1 MEKFKAAM
9 VLGGVGDALGYK
21 KGCWEG
27 CTSGRKIQEELASL
41 GGLGALKLCP
51 DNWPLSDATL
61 MHMTTAE
68 ALITDYWCLEDLY
81 RELVRLYVEA
91 MVSLQGRAPDPVTVE
106 GCAHLKPHNFL
117 LAWHTPFN
125 EKGFLGSMTTA
136 LFASYAIQG
145 KPLVTWGR
153 ELMKIIPRAEEY
165 CRKTIRHISGQTVS
179 LAVNPEYQ
187 ENWFYFEAK
196 WQFYLEE
203 RGIDKEGQNKP
214 LFPDCYDAE
223 ETDKTYKRWSSE
235 GRAGRRG
242 HDAPMIAYDAL
253 LAAGSDWAELCRRG
267 IFHGGESEA
276 TGLIAGCLYGLMHG
290 LSQVP
295 PSLYQ
300 DLDKRERLEQLGEAL
315 YKAASAEKCI
325 DNYST
330 LSNITNTAKF
340 QPSNQWETLCTVAL
354 VTSVAINVN
363 VQLAKDTGIKFYI
376 SSIPCRPDSQ
386 KASISPDASMLRKLV
401 RDRNCRPV
409 LRGILESLLHY
420 LTKDL
425 PNWTTRNRDVEKPV
439 LGIVAERNLRNRD
452 WSVQRTEASRKQT
465 QLQINGNGTMTKGN
479 DAEIRSKIPEKCWS
493 DQQKEIPPSRCGG
506 DQSAGDLISRR
517 LTTFLLLQSKFTRS
531 TPKPPIT
538 HQREVGTLSS
548 SRGVAGNVNHNQ
560 DSEHD
565 MHKRGQASREHGLKK
580 GSSVKDIVAK
590 FVIAEQKERGENMLK
605 QPIKPRL
612 TGKKIL
618 LSSLMEKFETM
629 ATVCKGNCFN
639 CSNERPSGGVNVA
652 CNIKQRVACH
662 EREHKQALD
671 QSVHK
676 HKQHMKM
683 KSKCVIQQLK
693 ENQTTDEQEQRQK
706 QKGNSNLEEKNYLKA
721 EQMQQTW
728 TQPSDREVEGNCPL
742 NQMKGQPNNNVKSCS
757 GEYGKIQTTGEETR
771 CITEKFKYGHLELL
785 VLICVTE
792 WSLPEPHK
800 TSLQVEA
807 PVKQHLATVFSCSA
821 VWSTCVDSSPKQ
833 YFKGPKPETSE
844 SPNLKKI
851 PNVMKYVPNRTQ
863 QYSHREPNTVG
874 PSTRVTEGRCTVK
887 HKIEGPSTEE
897 GDHNPMTSRAADDP
911 KPLRAVTNQ
920 RLPQYVIPRIC
931 RFDSQQGADQIY
943 SSPQSTLHPETMTP
957 IAVMPASDSTATF
970 NTRLVTKES
979 FPDTDSCLLD
989 IRVKIVHAV
998 TENEEAEGKL
1008 QQKLVEDTLTTVDI
1022 RDSSV
1027 PQSLR
1032 LSEVTA
1038 TTPTFDHK
1046 MTSAVALPDQIQ
1058 LQTDNKTQRP
1068 KYTTINYG
1076 DPSVKQT
1083 YKPKIIRF
1091 TDTFT
1096 F

>member
-106 GCAHLKPHNFL
+106 SCVHLKPHNFL

-125 EKGFLGSMTTA
+125 EKGSGFGAAAKAMCVGMRYWQPERLDSLVEVSIETGRMTHNHPTGFLGSMTTA

-153 ELMKIIPRAEEY
+153 ELMKIIPRAVEY
-165 CRKTIRHISGQTVS
+165 CRKTIRHIS
-179 LAVNPEYQ
+179 EYQ

-203 RGIDKEGQNKP
+203 RRIEKDGQNKP

-223 ETDKTYKRWSSE
+223 ETDKMYKRWSSE

-267 IFHGGESEA
+267 IFHGGASEA

-290 LSQVP
+290 LGQVP

-325 DNYST
+325 D
-330 LSNITNTAKF
+330 K
-340 QPSNQWETLCTVAL
+340 
-354 VTSVAINVN
+354 
-363 VQLAKDTGIKFYI
+363 
-376 SSIPCRPDSQ
+376 PDSQ

-409 LRGILESLLHY
+409 LREILESLLHY

-452 WSVQRTEASRKQT
+452 WPVQRTEASRKQT
-465 QLQINGNGTMTKGN
+465 QLQINGNRTKGN
-479 DAEIRSKIPEKCWS
+479 TAEIRSKIPEKCWS
-493 DQQKEIPPSRCGG
+493 DQQKEILPSRCGG
-506 DQSAGDLISRR
+506 DQRAGDIISRR

-590 FVIAEQKERGENMLK
+590 FVIAEQKERGENMPK

-612 TGKKIL
+612 TGKGIL

-629 ATVCKGNCFN
+629 AT
-639 CSNERPSGGVNVA
+639 SGH
-652 CNIKQRVACH
+652 C
-662 EREHKQALD
+662 
-671 QSVHK
+671 QS
-676 HKQHMKM
+676 
-683 KSKCVIQQLK
+683 L
-693 ENQTTDEQEQRQK
+693 
-706 QKGNSNLEEKNYLKA
+706 
-721 EQMQQTW
+721 
-728 TQPSDREVEGNCPL
+728 
-742 NQMKGQPNNNVKSCS
+742 
-757 GEYGKIQTTGEETR
+757 
-771 CITEKFKYGHLELL
+771 
-785 VLICVTE
+785 
-792 WSLPEPHK
+792 
-800 TSLQVEA
+800 
-807 PVKQHLATVFSCSA
+807 
-821 VWSTCVDSSPKQ
+821 
-833 YFKGPKPETSE
+833 
-844 SPNLKKI
+844 
-851 PNVMKYVPNRTQ
+851 
-863 QYSHREPNTVG
+863 
-874 PSTRVTEGRCTVK
+874 
-887 HKIEGPSTEE
+887 
-897 GDHNPMTSRAADDP
+897 
-911 KPLRAVTNQ
+911 
-920 RLPQYVIPRIC
+920 
-931 RFDSQQGADQIY
+931 
-943 SSPQSTLHPETMTP
+943 
-957 IAVMPASDSTATF
+957 
-970 NTRLVTKES
+970 TRLVRRKRLQSSSIWQPS
-979 FPDTDSCLLD
+979 F
-989 IRVKIVHAV
+989 HA
-998 TENEEAEGKL
+998 L
-1008 QQKLVEDTLTTVDI
+1008 QCGPHV
-1022 RDSSV
+1022 
-1027 PQSLR
+1027 
-1032 LSEVTA
+1032 
-1038 TTPTFDHK
+1038 
-1046 MTSAVALPDQIQ
+1046 
-1058 LQTDNKTQRP
+1058 
-1068 KYTTINYG
+1068 
-1076 DPSVKQT
+1076 
-1083 YKPKIIRF
+1083 
-1091 TDTFT
+1091 
-1096 F
+1096 